1 MHERVKAEVVQL
13 CQSLVQTPS
22 VNGLYPE
29 RAVDEKVV
37 QFARQHALQADL
49 VGAESDRPNV
59 LVRVG
64 PGGAQLGDH
73 QASISRNQQQAILL
87 EAILSTL
94 KAIQMK

>member
-1 MHERVKAEVVQL
+1 MTVQQAEIIQL
-13 CQSLVQTPS
+13 SQNLVQTPS
-22 VNGLYPE
+22 VNGSHPE
-29 RAVDEKVV
+29 RAVAEKVV
-37 QFARQHALQADL
+37 QFARQHGLQVDL